1 MARNNVIRMNTLHLN
16 SVRLNGIGEVQ
27 SVSLSAG
34 ADPPIEPTKAEF
46 AIDSETMTLLAEG
59 GEDDEELSSLS
70 FAIDTDSMS
79 LIMNGGGNTY
89 DFKID
94 IDGNLIVL

>member
-1 MARNNVIRMNTLHLN
+1 MNTLHLN

-34 ADPPIEPTKAEF
+34 NDPEQPPVEPTKAEF

-59 GEDDEELSSLS
+59 EEDDEELSSLS